1 MSVGARGL
9 QRGGTSREA
18 ALVNSS
24 LAQPPPR
31 MDRSRRRTGAPSP
44 SGNGQRAF
52 EERQRRRTLAARA
65 SHENGRAG
73 REREGKGAR
82 ARVLR
87 LIRKTKCAWGSR
99 EERQALAVGVAR
111 QEGTTSAGLSGPAR
125 RERGRGG
132 EGTSLG
138 SNLRNCC
145 FAICLDWP

>member
-87 LIRKTKCAWGSR
+87 LIRKDEVRVGQQRGTSSARGGRRTPGGHNVSW
-99 EERQALAVGVAR
+99 AVGSGE
-111 QEGTTSAGLSGPAR
+111 EGE
-125 RERGRGG
+125 REGRGG
-132 EGTSLG
+132 Y
-138 SNLRNCC
+138 
-145 FAICLDWP
+145 FAWLKFTELLFCNMS